1 MTAVVESRANA
12 ICNHPELGKCLT
24 GIDDDPVTG
33 SCSICCKAGGCKGA
47 ICKELKG
54 MDPECHC
61 LSLVFPQINIRCLII
76 RIFLYL
82 NQNKSLKHEET

>member
-1 MTAVVESRANA
+1 MLLVFGLEQSDEWSCKSIYTEYQRGSVTAVVESHANA
-12 ICNHPELGKCLT
+12 ICCDNHPELGKCLT

-33 SCSICCKAGGCKGA
+33 SCSIYCKAGGCKGA

-61 LSLVFPQINIRCLII
+61 LR
-76 RIFLYL
+76 
-82 NQNKSLKHEET
+82 

>member
-1 MTAVVESRANA
+1 MRNVKIFSFLLIAALILFVVVESRANA

-61 LSLVFPQINIRCLII
+61 LSLVFP
-76 RIFLYL
+76 
-82 NQNKSLKHEET
+82 K